1 MVVADDGHIFELRLS
16 DQHPIEWIAMLSRQS
31 SGTLCVQHGDVERRE
46 SLPSNAPGHV
56 GGHIERPR
64 QLAEPSFG
72 RDFPGRCR
80 TDQNGVRLVT
90 YRTPRFERQTTR
102 RATQSSV
109 CVSSSNRTQHQRS
122 VSSRGSGSKNALV
135 TFARPRMAPKR
146 RCGRLAPS
154 RVSRATGV
162 APRAIITSSPS
173 SARSMRRESCVFAA
187 WIEWAFFIYFDVS

>member
-90 YRTPRFERQTTR
+90 YRTPRFERQTTVAVEPPEQR
-102 RATQSSV
+102 MCVEQQSHSAPALGFFEG
-109 CVSSSNRTQHQRS
+109 QRLEKR
-122 VSSRGSGSKNALV
+122 SRNL
-135 TFARPRMAPKR
+135 R
-146 RCGRLAPS
+146 
-154 RVSRATGV
+154 
-162 APRAIITSSPS
+162 S
-173 SARSMRRESCVFAA
+173 SAHGTETALRTPGTKPRQPRDRRSASRNNHFLAVFGALD
-187 WIEWAFFIYFDVS
+187 ET